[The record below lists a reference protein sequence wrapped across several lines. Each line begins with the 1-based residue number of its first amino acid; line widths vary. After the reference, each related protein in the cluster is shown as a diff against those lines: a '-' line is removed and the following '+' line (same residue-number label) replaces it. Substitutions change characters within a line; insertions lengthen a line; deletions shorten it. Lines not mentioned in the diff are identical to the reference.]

1 MNTRTILFDHMR
13 TVVRIADRA
22 GDGNLVRRMKSAAGR
37 PSGKKGPVLPDLRT
51 MGQLAGELPDGY
63 PRDMARALIESCRHL
78 LLDETCI
85 SAIHVRRKLSAL
97 PDSGRKQEAMAA
109 LEDILSSGC
118 GPDAVSAAG
127 LLCRA
132 TENLS
137 EMEFG
142 GMDLLDRAIIQNTPA
157 RMLDAVTA
165 VYGKPCVE
173 RKEG

>member
-13 TVVRIADRA
+13 TVVKIADRT
-22 GDGNLVRRMKSAAGR
+22 GDGSLVRRMKSAAGR
-37 PSGKKGPVLPDLRT
+37 PSGKKGPVLPDLHA

-78 LLDETCI
+78 LLDETCV
-85 SAIHVRRKLSAL
+85 SAIHIRKKLSVL
-97 PDSGRKQEAMAA
+97 PDSGRKQEAMDA
-109 LEDILSSGC
+109 LEGILSSGC

-132 TENLS
+132 TEDLS
-137 EMEFG
+137 ETEFG
-142 GMDLLDRAIIQNTPA
+142 GADLLDRAVIQNTPV

-165 VYGKPCVE
+165 VYGKPCAE
-173 RKEG
+173 RKGE